1 MKTKWK
7 IAFAACVCL
16 VVLLGILATLQL
28 PWALTLVSVVATLL
42 LISIVVAIIS
52 YVFGVIE
59 SSIRRN

>member
-1 MKTKWK
+1 
-7 IAFAACVCL
+7 
-16 VVLLGILATLQL
+16 LATLQL

-42 LISIVVAIIS
+42 LVSIVVAIIS